1 MGFFYLIFLFLYV
14 QLYKCT
20 VNFKKLESVDSRF
33 SGKSGKPVTLKSHNN
48 RWKCEG
54 QVGTLS
60 KLLLFFSSFFSNVPP
75 SRTLLL
81 TVRTAGHGT
90 TINSCK
96 FTRAILKSEPLDTA
110 RVLQL
115 NVRSFNAGGTFCN
128 SLEKFVCENGFSFL
142 IAGNSESWNTKP
154 KRKTKLTLLHR
165 LTELVHYQWLNINLT
180 EPPQTKLQLYQIWCD
195 WNIYLG
201 EMGVGCILISSIA
214 QFL

>member
-1 MGFFYLIFLFLYV
+1 MY
-14 QLYKCT
+14 
-20 VNFKKLESVDSRF
+20 
-33 SGKSGKPVTLKSHNN
+33 
-48 RWKCEG
+48 
-54 QVGTLS
+54 
-60 KLLLFFSSFFSNVPP
+60 PP
-75 SRTLLL
+75 AEHCCWPCRLQDTG
-81 TVRTAGHGT
+81 RP
-90 TINSCK
+90 INSCK

-180 EPPQTKLQLYQIWCD
+180 EPPQRKLQLYQIWCD

-201 EMGVGCILISSIA
+201 EMGIGCILISSIA